1 MGTSMFGNETL
12 KFTESHKE
20 NCAETNPQSF
30 TGGGGGRGSHK
41 SWSSLLCKVLCKRR
55 FTVMHIS

>member
-30 TGGGGGRGSHK
+30 TGGGGAG
-41 SWSSLLCKVLCKRR
+41 LTQVMVLS
-55 FTVMHIS
+55 VV

>member
-30 TGGGGGRGSHK
+30 TGGGGGGAHTSHGP
-41 SWSSLLCKVLCKRR
+41 LCCVR
-55 FTVMHIS
+55 FCAKDALQ